1 MVRPQA
7 RSSAIQ
13 LPRLYAIVDAGRM
26 PSGMTTAA
34 FAEELMAGGATLL
47 QYRNKTQFGKDLLAE
62 ALAIKSA
69 SAAFQNIQ
77 LIMNDR
83 ADFAIAANFDGVHL
97 GQDDFSPRGARM
109 LCKPPRIVGISTHN
123 DAQVIAAE
131 VQPVDY
137 VAIGPVFPTGSKANP
152 DPVVGLEG
160 VRRARELTTK
170 PLVAIGG
177 ITLANC
183 REVIA
188 AGADA
193 VAVIGELLHAPRK
206 TAAEFIRLLG

>member
-13 LPRLYAIVDAGRM
+13 LPRFYAIVDAGRM
-26 PSGMTTAA
+26 PQGMTAVA
-34 FAEELMAGGATLL
+34 FAEELMTGGATLL
-47 QYRNKTQFGKDLLAE
+47 QYRNKTQLGKDLLAQ
-62 ALAIKSA
+62 AQAIKRVSA
-69 SAAFQNIQ
+69 GFKNIQ

-83 ADFAIAANFDGVHL
+83 ADFAVAANFNGVHL

-109 LCKPPRIVGISTHN
+109 LCRPPRIVGLSTHN

-131 VQPVDY
+131 TQPVDY
-137 VAIGPVFPTGSKANP
+137 IAIGPVFSTESKANP
-152 DPVVGLEG
+152 DPVVGLDG
-160 VRRARELTTK
+160 VRRARALTTK

-188 AGADA
+188 AGADT
-193 VAVIGELLHAPRK
+193 VAVISELLKSPRK
-206 TAAEFIRLLG
+206 TAEEFIRLLG